1 MEISSAI
8 EALGSL
14 AQESRLRVFRL
25 LVNTGAEGIA
35 AGEIAE
41 RLDVPQATL
50 SFHLNHL
57 RNAGL
62 IESRREGRSI
72 IYALKVDGIRDL
84 MSFLTE
90 ECCQGNVELCMPVK
104 NETNCR
110 LSENC

>member
-1 MEISSAI
+1 MEIKNAI

-25 LVNTGAEGIA
+25 LVNTGDEGMA
-35 AGEIAE
+35 AGEIAG
-41 RLDVPQATL
+41 RLEIPQATL

-72 IYALKVDGIRDL
+72 IYVLKVDGFREL
-84 MSFLTE
+84 MTFITE
-90 ECCQGNVELCMPVK
+90 DCCKGHAELCLPIK
-104 NETNCR
+104 DDTCCR
-110 LSENC
+110 PS

>member
-1 MEISSAI
+1 MEINTAI

-14 AQESRLRVFRL
+14 AQESRLRIFRL
-25 LVNTGAEGIA
+25 LVNTGTEGIA

-41 RLDVPQATL
+41 RLEVPQATL

-72 IYALKVDGIRDL
+72 IYALKVDGMRDL
-84 MSFLTE
+84 MGFLTE
-90 ECCQGNVELCMPVK
+90 ECCQGHAELCMPVK
-104 NETNCR
+104 SESDCCPSKNC
-110 LSENC
+110 